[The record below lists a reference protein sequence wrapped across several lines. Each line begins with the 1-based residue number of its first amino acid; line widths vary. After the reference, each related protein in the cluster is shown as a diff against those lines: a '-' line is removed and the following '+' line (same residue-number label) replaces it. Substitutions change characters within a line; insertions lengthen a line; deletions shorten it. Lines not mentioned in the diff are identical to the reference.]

1 MTKEGERG
9 TVAEYEDLWAETT
22 RNSKAFFRSREIR
35 EFASGAL
42 AGAMSKAVLAPLE
55 TIRY

>member
-1 MTKEGERG
+1 MSDFLDMFLLSNALQT
-9 TVAEYEDLWAETT
+9 
-22 RNSKAFFRSREIR
+22 FFRSREIR

-55 TIRY
+55 TIR